1 MDASA
6 TTDYPSETSMGTHM
20 EPVEGDFYWDDEDGD
35 NTEEEDDDDNDKD
48 GDDTDAEDG
57 DGTEE
62 DHENGSDKNDND
74 SDEEDDHGDKDDNDT
89 VEDDWWQR
97 SSWSSCCCWCSG
109 RTTRGGPGATPRGG
123 ATLDVEICKPQNGSQ
138 ATRGLIGPVGIMDK
152 MILIL
157 GSVEEINKVTE
168 NEGNNKIHAFHGLL
182 EHRT

>member
-1 MDASA
+1 MPVWCLLNFNLKVGASV

-109 RTTRGGPGATPRGG
+109 RTTRGGPGATPRAG
-123 ATLDVEICKPQNGSQ
+123 ATPGVGICKPQNVFQ

-152 MILIL
+152 INFLF
-157 GSVEEINKVTE
+157 GSVEEINKVKDE
-168 NEGNNKIHAFHGLL
+168 QDQG
-182 EHRT
+182 